1 MALDIVARAAGQRGR
16 PDQGPALRNTTVA
29 LLVLAALFVAL
40 RFVCRFMRGVAVA
53 FDDWIIVVS
62 LIFCIAEGGL
72 VFGMIAHG
80 LGRHAATL
88 EIPDLVVVLKL
99 LLALECVYLVAVA
112 LLKLSLLALYF
123 RLFPTREFKISTYI
137 LGGIIILWCIALN
150 CVAIFQCNPVK
161 KSWLPMTPGTCINL
175 KAAFIGNA
183 IPNIITDVII
193 LLLPVRQVWKLQVR
207 PAQRASLLAM
217 FLLGGFVLFASIYR
231 LVAILKFDTADTTWT
246 LAEASAWCVIETA
259 TGIIGACLPV
269 LRPLLRLVS
278 DQFGSEKS
286 GSRTHNR
293 SGSELVTIGGTGAS
307 RSKLGGGGGGDQKHF
322 QRLDDHS
329 GRWGG
334 TTTIVSHRRV
344 EGDEGSADEVPLNG
358 ILVGKDVAWSER
370 NVVVR

>member
-1 MALDIVARAAGQRGR
+1 MALDIVARAAGQRGG

-137 LGGIIILWCIALN
+137 LSGIIVLWCIALN

-193 LLLPVRQVWKLQVR
+193 LLLPIR
-207 PAQRASLLAM
+207 
-217 FLLGGFVLFASIYR
+217 
-231 LVAILKFDTADTTWT
+231 T

-307 RSKLGGGGGGDQKHF
+307 RSKLGGGGGGDQKKHF

-334 TTTIVSHRRV
+334 TTTIISHRRV

-370 NVVVR
+370 NVIVR

>member
-1 MALDIVARAAGQRGR
+1 MALDIVTRAAAPSGG
-16 PDQGPALRNTTVA
+16 PDQGPQLRNTTVA
-29 LLVLAALFVAL
+29 LLVLASFFVIL
-40 RFVCRFMRGVAVA
+40 RFVSRYLRGVAVA

-62 LIFCIAEGGL
+62 LVFCIVEGGI

-88 EIPDLVVVLKL
+88 EIPDLVIVLKL
-99 LLALECVYLVAVA
+99 LLGLECVYLVSVA

-123 RLFPTREFKISTYI
+123 RIFPTREFKLATYI
-137 LGGIIILWCIALN
+137 LSGLIILWCIALN

-161 KSWLPMTPGTCINL
+161 KSWLPTTPGTCIDL

-183 IPNIITDVII
+183 IPNIITDVVI
-193 LLLPVRQVWKLQVR
+193 LLLPVRQIWKLQMR
-207 PAQRASLLAM
+207 PAQRISLIAM

-231 LVAILKFDTADTTWT
+231 LIAILKFNPMDTTWT
-246 LAEASAWCVIETA
+246 LAEACAWCVIETA

-286 GSRTHNR
+286 KSRTAAHNA

-307 RSKLGGGGGGDQKHF
+307 RSKLERDQKHF
-322 QRLDDHS
+322 QRLAETS
-329 GRWGG
+329 GEIWGAK
-334 TTTIVSHRRV
+334 TTIVSQRRV
-344 EGDEGSADEVPLNG
+344 DRDDGSADEVPLRG
-358 ILVGKDVAWSER
+358 IMVDKDVAWSER
-370 NVVVR
+370 NVEVGR

>member
-1 MALDIVARAAGQRGR
+1 MALDI
-16 PDQGPALRNTTVA
+16 
-29 LLVLAALFVAL
+29 
-40 RFVCRFMRGVAVA
+40 
-53 FDDWIIVVS
+53 
-62 LIFCIAEGGL
+62 IFCIAQGGI

-88 EIPDLVVVLKL
+88 EISDLVIVLKL
-99 LLALECVYLVAVA
+99 LLGLECVYLVCVA

-123 RLFPTREFKISTYI
+123 RIFPTREFKIATYA
-137 LGGIIILWCIALN
+137 LSGVIILWCIALN
-150 CVAIFQCNPVK
+150 CVAIFQCNPIK
-161 KSWLPMTPGTCINL
+161 KSWLPTTPGTCIDL

-183 IPNIITDVII
+183 IPNIITDVLI
-193 LLLPVRQVWKLQVR
+193 LMLPVRQIWKLQMHF
-207 PAQRASLLAM
+207 AQRLSLIAM

-231 LVAILKFDTADTTWT
+231 LIAILKFNPMDTTWT

-286 GSRTHNR
+286 RSRTAGHNA

-307 RSKLGGGGGGDQKHF
+307 RSKLERDQKHF
-322 QRLDDHS
+322 QRLAETS
-329 GRWGG
+329 RERSWAAK
-334 TTTIVSHRRV
+334 TTIVSPKRID
-344 EGDEGSADEVPLNG
+344 GDDGSADEVPLNG

-370 NVVVR
+370 NVELER